1 MVNERLQGREKL
13 YSKNALLLGQN
24 EIQKLYE
31 FNSLIQKLYT
41 RFARSCFWLKPFYNL
56 KTKSNVKLGFY
67 NLRLNERRQNNPSI
81 I

>member
-1 MVNERLQGREKL
+1 MSVTRVKNFNIDNGTSENTFSQPYIRYMVNERLQGREKL

-41 RFARSCFWLKPFYNL
+41 RFARSCF
-56 KTKSNVKLGFY
+56 
-67 NLRLNERRQNNPSI
+67 
-81 I
+81 